1 LDLMRRIE
9 FDERR
14 IEFNEGRIESDAAYW
29 NE

>member
-1 LDLMRRIE
+1 MRRIE

-14 IEFNEGRIESDAAYW
+14 IEFNDSEGRIESDAAYW

>member
-1 LDLMRRIE
+1 MRRIE

-14 IEFNEGRIESDAAYW
+14 IEFNEGRIKSDAAYW